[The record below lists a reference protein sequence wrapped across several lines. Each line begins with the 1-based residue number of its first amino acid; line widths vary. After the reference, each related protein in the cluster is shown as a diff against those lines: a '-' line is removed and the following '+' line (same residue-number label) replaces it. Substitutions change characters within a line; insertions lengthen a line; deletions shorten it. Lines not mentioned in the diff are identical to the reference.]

1 MAYTYFKEEDQ
12 FHNDI
17 EEYINGY
24 LTIYKIT
31 ETYKASKVICAVKQ
45 ALEITKES
53 YIISSGRNKNTIL
66 SARRAV
72 EDTINELEEEFPKEK
87 YPELWL

>member
-1 MAYTYFKEEDQ
+1 MAYTYFKEEDI

-24 LTIYKIT
+24 LNTYEIM
-31 ETYKASKVICAVKQ
+31 ETYKPSKVIGAVKR

-53 YIISSGRNKNTIL
+53 YTRDSGWNKITIL
-66 SARRAV
+66 SALHVV
-72 EDTINELEEEFPKEK
+72 ETALDELEEDYPEEE